1 MNMSRTQAS
10 TSQLKQNLCEY
21 KYAPVNTWWG
31 RVNMRRKQVNTS
43 RHKCAPVNTSEH
55 EWDKS
60 KCNWW
65 YPDNSLQPTKKTVI
79 SLSVSLCVSL
89 SLSVSL
95 SVSLSLSF
103 SLSLCLSLSAFFPR
117 KVWQLII
124 VLTLGDTRLK
134 SQNILFPH
142 LNNYGATM
150 ILCFSVQ
157 EKWLYLAIALNS
169 KFRYQK
175 VIGILFI
182 KF

>member
-79 SLSVSLCVSL
+79 SLT
-89 SLSVSL
+89 VSL
-95 SVSLSLSF
+95 SVSLCLSLSLSLCLSLF
-103 SLSLCLSLSAFFPR
+103 LSLSLCLSLSLSLLFFQGR
-117 KVWQLII
+117 FDSWL
-124 VLTLGDTRLK
+124 
-134 SQNILFPH
+134 LF
-142 LNNYGATM
+142 
-150 ILCFSVQ
+150 
-157 EKWLYLAIALNS
+157 WL
-169 KFRYQK
+169 
-175 VIGILFI
+175 
-182 KF
+182 

>member
-10 TSQLKQNLCEY
+10 RGGLKQNLCEY

-79 SLSVSLCVSL
+79 SLSVSL
-89 SLSVSL
+89 SV
-95 SVSLSLSF
+95 
-103 SLSLCLSLSAFFPR
+103 SLCLSLCLFLSLSLSLCFLSKEGLTADYCSDFRGYSFKITKHPLPTPEQLWCHYDTVFFSPR
-117 KVWQLII
+117 KMTVSCNC
-124 VLTLGDTRLK
+124 T
-134 SQNILFPH
+134 
-142 LNNYGATM
+142 
-150 ILCFSVQ
+150 
-157 EKWLYLAIALNS
+157 
-169 KFRYQK
+169 KF
-175 VIGILFI
+175 
-182 KF
+182 